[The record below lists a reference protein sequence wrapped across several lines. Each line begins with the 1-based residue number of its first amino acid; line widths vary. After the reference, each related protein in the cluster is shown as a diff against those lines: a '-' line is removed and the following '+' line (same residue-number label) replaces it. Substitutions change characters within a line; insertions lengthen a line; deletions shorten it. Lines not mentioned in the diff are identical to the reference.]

1 VNWVWYRRL
10 SYDKLPELFLSR
22 DGTQR
27 DGSLPPGAMRDA
39 YRSELVD
46 AARNLLAPT
55 LAALVDATHAPF
67 AQAIRDL
74 VVERM
79 VFGRAVLL
87 GDAACLVRPHTAAGV
102 AKAAD
107 NAVGLAEAMQAFAR
121 GTAFDAA
128 LSRWER
134 DQQKINASLS
144 ALGISLGTRIMGST

>member
-1 VNWVWYRRL
+1 
-10 SYDKLPELFLSR
+10 
-22 DGTQR
+22 
-27 DGSLPPGAMRDA
+27 
-39 YRSELVD
+39 
-46 AARNLLAPT
+46 
-55 LAALVDATHAPF
+55 
-67 AQAIRDL
+67 
-74 VVERM
+74 M
-79 VFGRAVLL
+79 VFGRTVLL

-107 NAVGLAEAMQAFAR
+107 NAVGLAEAMQAVAR